1 MVAKAIPNGQ
11 LIGKNSTLT
20 LTQSSGVKMLAR
32 VKIMRMLKGRKRAVT
47 AEQIAQQTMLSKVYV
62 QSLLKQLVAEGW
74 VEMLNTIPFYYREA
88 RRGANT
94 RGQSEKESSRP
105 TEDVQSVLLLSGDGR
120 IREKWSA

>member
-74 VEMLNTIPFYYREA
+74 VEMLNTIPFYYRES